1 MGSTDYHAYE
11 VYALKYA
18 HHERNA
24 RQNFIHADIHDGSM
38 PMDYFVWIVRNAD
51 RVVVVDTGFGREVAQ
66 KRKRE
71 FLRCPV
77 DSLKLL
83 GIDAAD
89 VRDVVITHMHYDH
102 VGNFSLF
109 PNARFHVQDKEV
121 GFATGRN
128 MRHVCFRGAYE
139 ADDVVALVRKVY
151 EDRVVFHDGDD
162 DLFPGISLHL
172 IGGHTAGLQ
181 AVRVWTRKGWL
192 VLASDAS
199 HYYANM
205 EQGNPFPIVYN
216 VGDMLEGQQ
225 RLYRLADARELV
237 IPGHDPAVLDRFPAP
252 ETALKGIVARLD

>member
-1 MGSTDYHAYE
+1 MGSTDYPAYE

-18 HHERNA
+18 RHERNA
-24 RQNFIHADIHDGSM
+24 SQNFIHADIHDGRM

-89 VRDVVITHMHYDH
+89 VLDVVITHMHYDH

-109 PNARFHVQDKEV
+109 PNARFHLQDKEV
-121 GFATGRN
+121 GFATGRS
-128 MRHVCFRGAYE
+128 MRHVCFRAAYE
-139 ADDVVALVRKVY
+139 PDDVVALVRKVY

-162 DLFPGISLHL
+162 ELFPGISLHL

-252 ETALKGIVARLD
+252 EAALKGIVVRLD